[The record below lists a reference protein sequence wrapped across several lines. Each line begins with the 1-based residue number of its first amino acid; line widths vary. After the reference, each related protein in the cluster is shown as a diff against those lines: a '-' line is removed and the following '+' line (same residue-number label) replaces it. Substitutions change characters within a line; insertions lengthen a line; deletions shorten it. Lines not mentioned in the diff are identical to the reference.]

1 MKNLFKN
8 LMLVAVAAMG
18 FTACEQV
25 IDDVNATNETFTV
38 NIVGEFADDTRSG
51 FDGKNDAGTGY
62 KSAWDG
68 NETVRFAIIPD
79 TFADT
84 AKATYVDEENESEGN
99 RATFAPTFN
108 SNVGT
113 IHAFSPKGVYDSTDA
128 SACKGG
134 FTSKEITLKYKNA
147 YVVVPAEQTPLANSV
162 DPAAH
167 ILAGKAD
174 FAENVNM
181 TFNHVVAYGKM
192 TIKNFAGDIDKVEV
206 TASES
211 LAGISCKYFYNE
223 GNLDNAN
230 VKTITL
236 NPTYVVDNVFWFGC
250 APADLSD
257 GTLTVKVYS
266 GEDTYTKELAI
277 SGKNFK
283 FQQGHVASFGVD
295 MADATK
301 DEIVED
307 DEIVVDWVDN
317 AYNLVK
323 SAAHLEVGDK
333 VVIVAAGFDVAMSTT
348 QNNNNRAQAAV
359 IKDGD
364 TVTFENDV
372 QILTLEEGTTEGT
385 YAFNTGSGYL
395 YAASSSSNHLKTE
408 TKLSAN
414 SSFKITID
422 ENGVATVT
430 AQGTY
435 THNWMRYNN
444 SSKLFSCYES
454 GQAHICIYKLV
465 GEYTPTVPAIS
476 YTVAN
481 VSVAHDATSGE
492 AAVEATNGDGWDL
505 SATVDAD
512 ADWVSELVC
521 TLSKISFEV
530 DTNDAEES
538 REATVTVKA
547 TKAGY
552 DDVTVTFTITQ
563 GAKPAG
569 GTEQPDEGGDADLG
583 ASYSFDVTAKTW
595 SSWGTGAK
603 CGLYTWVPN
612 KVSVNG
618 NPAVGNKDGSGRG
631 QQFGAK
637 DTNQIKTMTMTCSD
651 YTGGIKSL
659 DVKACAKS
667 GNTVTVNVTVGGVAM
682 NCAANSA
689 TISGS
694 NSGSIKTFNFTS
706 DTALSGE
713 IVITYNIKTAGALY
727 VSGFAINKN

>member
-68 NETVRFAIIPD
+68 EETVRFAIIPD
-79 TFADT
+79 TFEEG
-84 AKATYVDEENESEGN
+84 AKATYVDVENESEGN
-99 RATFAPTFN
+99 RATFAPTFD
-108 SNVGT
+108 SNEGT
-113 IHAFSPKGVYDSTDA
+113 IHAFSPKGVFDSTDA

-134 FTSKEITLKYKNA
+134 FTSNAITLKYNNA
-147 YVVVPAEQTPLANSV
+147 YVVVPAVQTPLANSV

-236 NPTYVVDNVFWFGC
+236 HPTYVVDNVFWFGC

-277 SGKNFK
+277 SGENFK

-295 MADATK
+295 MTDVAK

-307 DEIVVDWVDN
+307 DEIVVDWVDD

-333 VVIVAAGFDVAMSTT
+333 VIIVAKGTDAALSTT

-359 IKDGD
+359 TKKDD
-364 TVTFENDV
+364 TVTFSNDV

-395 YAASSSSNHLKTE
+395 YAASGSSNHLKTKAE
-408 TKLSAN
+408 LDAN
-414 SSFKITID
+414 GSWTIEIAAD
-422 ENGVATVT
+422 GVATIK

-435 THNWMRYNN
+435 THNWMRYNQQ
-444 SSKLFSCYES
+444 SKLFSCYSS
-454 GQAHICIYKLV
+454 GQDDICIYKLV

-476 YTVAN
+476 YTVAD
-481 VSVAHDATSGE
+481 VLVAYDATSGE
-492 AAVEATNGDGWDL
+492 ATVEATNGDGWAF
-505 SATVDAD
+505 SATTEATWVEDFEYAD
-512 ADWVSELVC
+512 
-521 TLSKISFEV
+521 SKISFSINE
-530 DTNDAEES
+530 TNES
-538 REATVTVKA
+538 KEKRNAIVTVKA
-547 TKAGY
+547 TKTGY
-552 DDVTVTFTITQ
+552 DDVTTTFTITQ
-563 GAKPAG
+563 GVKPG
-569 GTEQPDEGGDADLG
+569 EGGSDVAEQLVT
-583 ASYSFDVTAKTW
+583 FDFTNISGF
-595 SSWGTGAK
+595 SSWGNSYAKHTVEYDDATVVFEAASHQTGTITNMPVTKGKTVEIKAK
-603 CGLYTWVPN
+603 NNATM
-612 KVSVNG
+612 K
-618 NPAVGNKDGSGRG
+618 AVK
-631 QQFGAK
+631 F
-637 DTNQIKTMTMTCSD
+637 T
-651 YTGGIKSL
+651 
-659 DVKACAKS
+659 CAKWS
-667 GNTVTVNVTVGGVAM
+667 SKAQTITLHYSTNGGSSYTSTGKTSSNFSIEDTELPTGTNAVKITFSSSSNQVGIQAADVTFL
-682 NCAANSA
+682 
-689 TISGS
+689 
-694 NSGSIKTFNFTS
+694 K
-706 DTALSGE
+706 
-713 IVITYNIKTAGALY
+713 
-727 VSGFAINKN
+727 

>member
-38 NIVGEFADDTRSG
+38 TIVGEFADDTRSG

-68 NETVRFAIIPD
+68 NETAVFSLDEAALVD
-79 TFADT
+79 ATNTYTDGGN
-84 AKATYVDEENESEGN
+84 KAL
-99 RATFAPTFN
+99 FAPEITTT
-108 SNVGT
+108 GT
-113 IHAFSPKGVYDSTDA
+113 TIYAFSPKGVYNSSDA
-128 SACKGG
+128 SKCKGG
-134 FTSKEITLKYKNA
+134 VTGIKANEDYA
-147 YVVVPAEQTPLANSV
+147 YVVVPAVQTPLANSV
-162 DPAAH
+162 DPDAH

-236 NPTYVVDNVFWFGC
+236 NADKVEGNVFWFGC
-250 APADLSD
+250 APADLTT

-333 VVIVAAGFDVAMSTT
+333 VVIVAAGFECAMSTT
-348 QNNNNRAQAAV
+348 FNTNNVVSATITKNINNT
-359 IKDGD
+359 I
-364 TVTFENDV
+364 TFDNKV
-372 QILTLEEGTTEGT
+372 LILTLEAGTVDNT
-385 YAFNTGSGYL
+385 YAFKTTDGRYL
-395 YAASSSSNHLKTE
+395 YAASSSSNQLKTQ
-408 TKLSAN
+408 TTLN
-414 SSFKITID
+414 
-422 ENGVATVT
+422 ENGSWAIEIAADGVATIK
-430 AQGTY
+430 AQGKNTR
-435 THNWMRYNN
+435 NLMRFNN
-444 SSKLFSCYES
+444 SNTPKIFSCYGS
-454 GQAHICIYKLV
+454 GQDDICIYKLV

-476 YTVAN
+476 YTVAD
-481 VSVAHDATSGE
+481 VDVEYDAAIGE
-492 AAVEATNGDGWDL
+492 AAVVATNGDGWDL

-521 TLSKISFEV
+521 TLSKISFKV
-530 DTNDAEES
+530 GHNDTGAS
-538 REATVTVKA
+538 REATVTVTA

-552 DDVTVTFTITQ
+552 DDVTTKFTITQ
-563 GAKPAG
+563 GAKPVG
-569 GTEQPDEGGDADLG
+569 GAKTYTFTITKEDFNTKSYDANNNEKTSTATASDGTTIEVKWTSNQVMQQSSTMQWQKNKGYIFNSTDLG
-583 ASYSFDVTAKTW
+583 TINSVEIDDTAGTFTTYIN
-595 SSWGTGAK
+595 SSKQPTTNGTG
-603 CGLYTWVPN
+603 GY
-612 KVSVNG
+612 
-618 NPAVGNKDGSGRG
+618 
-631 QQFGAK
+631 F
-637 DTNQIKTMTMTCSD
+637 QIK
-651 YTGGIKSL
+651 
-659 DVKACAKS
+659 
-667 GNTVTVNVTVGGVAM
+667 VGG
-682 NCAANSA
+682 A
-689 TISGS
+689 TGKVD
-694 NSGSIKTFNFTS
+694 SIKVTFT
-706 DTALSGE
+706 
-713 IVITYNIKTAGALY
+713 K
-727 VSGFAINKN
+727 

>member
-51 FDGKNDAGTGY
+51 FLEKEEGATAY

-79 TFADT
+79 TFEDT
-84 AKATYVDEENESEGN
+84 AKATYVDVENESEGN
-99 RATFAPTFN
+99 RATFAPTFD
-108 SNVGT
+108 SNEGT
-113 IHAFSPKGVYDSTDA
+113 IHAFSPKGVYDSTDD

-134 FTSKEITLKYKNA
+134 FTSNAITLKYKNA

-167 ILAGKAD
+167 ILAGKAG

-192 TIKNFAGDIDKVEV
+192 TIKNFAGAIDKVEV

-250 APADLSD
+250 APADLSE

-283 FQQGHVASFGVD
+283 FQQGHVASFGVN
-295 MADATK
+295 MAGIEADVK
-301 DEIVED
+301 EE
-307 DEIVVDWVDN
+307 VVPGDWIDS

-333 VVIVAAGFDVAMSTT
+333 VVIAAYGYECAMSTT
-348 QNNNNRAQAAV
+348 FNTNNVVSAKITKNIDNT
-359 IKDGD
+359 I
-364 TVTFENDV
+364 TFDNKV
-372 QILTLEEGTTEGT
+372 LILTLEAGTVDNT
-385 YAFNTGSGYL
+385 YAFKTTDGRYL
-395 YAASSSSNHLKTE
+395 YAASSSGNQLKTQ
-408 TKLSAN
+408 TTLNDNGSW
-414 SSFKITID
+414 TIAIAAD
-422 ENGVATVT
+422 GVATIK
-430 AQGTY
+430 AQGTN
-435 THNWMRYNN
+435 TRNWMRFNN
-444 SSKLFSCYES
+444 SNNPQIFSCYGS
-454 GQAHICIYKLV
+454 GQTDICIYKLV

-476 YTVAN
+476 YTVADVN
-481 VSVAHDATSGE
+481 VEYNATSGE
-492 AAVEATNGDGWDL
+492 AAVEATNGDGWDF
-505 SATVDAD
+505 SATTD
-512 ADWVSELVC
+512 ADWVSALEC
-521 TLSKISFEV
+521 TVSKISFEV
-530 DTNDAEES
+530 GHNDTGES
-538 REATVTVKA
+538 REATVTVTA

-552 DDVTVTFTITQ
+552 DDVTTTFTITQ
-563 GAKPAG
+563 GVKPVEGSAKTYTFTI
-569 GTEQPDEGGDADLG
+569 TESDFNSSSYADNNNEKTTTATAADGSTMDVKWTSYQVMKQSGVQWQKNKGCIYNSTDLG
-583 ASYSFDVTAKTW
+583 TINSVEIDDTAGTFTTYIN
-595 SSWGTGAK
+595 SSKQPTSNGTG
-603 CGLYTWVPN
+603 GY
-612 KVSVNG
+612 
-618 NPAVGNKDGSGRG
+618 
-631 QQFGAK
+631 F
-637 DTNQIKTMTMTCSD
+637 QIK
-651 YTGGIKSL
+651 
-659 DVKACAKS
+659 
-667 GNTVTVNVTVGGVAM
+667 VGG
-682 NCAANSA
+682 A
-689 TISGS
+689 TGKV
-694 NSGSIKTFNFTS
+694 NSIKVTFT
-706 DTALSGE
+706 
-713 IVITYNIKTAGALY
+713 K
-727 VSGFAINKN
+727 

>member
-68 NETVRFAIIPD
+68 EETVRFAIIPD
-79 TFADT
+79 TFGDT
-84 AKATYVDEENESEGN
+84 AKATYVDVENESEGN
-99 RATFAPTFN
+99 RATFAPTFD
-108 SNVGT
+108 SNEGT
-113 IHAFSPKGVYDSTDA
+113 IHAFSPKGVYDKYDA

-134 FTSKEITLKYKNA
+134 FTSNAITLKYNNA

-223 GNLDNAN
+223 GNLYNAN

-236 NPTYVVDNVFWFGC
+236 NADKVEGNVFWFGC
-250 APADLSD
+250 APADLSA

-295 MADATK
+295 MADVAK

-359 IKDGD
+359 TKIDD

-422 ENGVATVT
+422 ENGVATVK

-454 GQAHICIYKLV
+454 GQADICIYKLV
-465 GEYTPTVPAIS
+465 GEYAPTVPSIS
-476 YTVAN
+476 YTVAD
-481 VSVAHDATSGE
+481 VLVAYDATSGE
-492 AAVEATNGDGWDL
+492 ATVTATNGDGWDF
-505 SATVDAD
+505 SADAD
-512 ADWVSELVC
+512 ADWVSNLAYANLQITFGVSANE
-521 TLSKISFEV
+521 T
-530 DTNDAEES
+530 EES
-538 REATVTVKA
+538 RVANVTVTA
-547 TKAGY
+547 TKEGY
-552 DDVTVTFTITQ
+552 DDVVTTFTITQ
-563 GAKPAG
+563 GAKPG
-569 GTEQPDEGGDADLG
+569 EPEQPGEGGEVALG
-583 ASYSFDVTAKTW
+583 DSYSFDVTAKTW

-667 GNTVTVNVTVGGVAM
+667 GNTVTVNVTVGGVEM

-694 NSGSIKTFNFTS
+694 NSSSIKTFNFTS

-727 VSGFAINKN
+727 VSGFAVNKN

>member
-8 LMLVAVAAMG
+8 LMLVAVAAMA

-25 IDDVNATNETFTV
+25 IDDVNATNEKFTV

-51 FDGKNDAGTGY
+51 FVGSETVGDKTLY

-68 NETVRFAIIPD
+68 SETVRFAIIPD
-79 TFADT
+79 TFADGD
-84 AKATYVDEENESEGN
+84 KATYVDVENESEGD
-99 RATFAPTFN
+99 RATFAPTFE

-113 IHAFSPKGVYDSTDA
+113 IHAFSPKGVYSSTDA

-134 FTSKEITLKYKNA
+134 FTSTTITLKYENA

-174 FAENVNM
+174 FADNVNM

-192 TIKNFAGDIDKVEV
+192 TIKDFDGTIDKVEV

-211 LAGISCKYFYNE
+211 LAGNSCKYFYNE
-223 GNLDNAN
+223 GNLNNAN
-230 VKTITL
+230 VNTITL
-236 NPTYVVDNVFWFGC
+236 NADNVEGNVFWFGC
-250 APADLSD
+250 APADLSE

-277 SGKNFK
+277 AGANFK
-283 FQQGHVASFGVD
+283 FQQGRVSAFNVSF
-295 MADATK
+295 ADAAK
-301 DEIVED
+301 

-348 QNNNNRAQAAV
+348 QNNNNRAKADV
-359 IKDGD
+359 TKDGD
-364 TVTFENDV
+364 TVTFNNDV

-385 YAFNTGSGYL
+385 FAFNTGSGYL
-395 YAASSSSNHLKTE
+395 YAASSSSNQLKTQ
-408 TKLSAN
+408 TTLDDNGSWA
-414 SSFKITID
+414 IAID
-422 ENGVATVT
+422 ANGVATIK
-430 AQGTY
+430 AQGTNSR
-435 THNWMRYNN
+435 NWLRYNSASN
-444 SSKLFSCYES
+444 SLLFSCYGS
-454 GQAHICIYKLV
+454 GQADVCIYKLV

-476 YTVAN
+476 YTVAD
-481 VSVAHDATSGE
+481 VSVEYDATSGE
-492 AAVEATNGDGWDL
+492 AAVTATNGDGWAF
-505 SATVDAD
+505 SATTDATWVDNLVYAD
-512 ADWVSELVC
+512 
-521 TLSKISFEV
+521 SKISFEV
-530 DTNDAEES
+530 DANDTEES
-538 REATVTVKA
+538 RGATVTVTA
-547 TKAGY
+547 TKTGY
-552 DDVTVTFTITQ
+552 DDVTVDFTITQ
-563 GAKPAG
+563 GAKPAEEP
-569 GTEQPDEGGDADLG
+569 EQPGEGGEADLG
-583 ASYSFDVTAKTW
+583 ASYSFDVTAKVW

-603 CGLYTWVPN
+603 CGDYTWAPN

-618 NPAVGNKDGSGRG
+618 SPAVGNKDGSGRG
-631 QQFGAK
+631 QQFGAAN
-637 DTNQIKTMTMTCSD
+637 TNQIKSMTMTCSD

-667 GNTVTVNVTVGGVAM
+667 GNTVTVDVTVGGVAM
-682 NCAANSA
+682 NCDANSA

-713 IVITYNIKTAGALY
+713 IVITYSIKTAGALY
-727 VSGFAINKN
+727 VSGFAINNNNN

>member
-68 NETVRFAIIPD
+68 EETVRFAIIPD
-79 TFADT
+79 TFGDSD
-84 AKATYVDEENESEGN
+84 KATYVDVENESEGN
-99 RATFAPTFN
+99 RATFAPTFD
-108 SNVGT
+108 SNEGT

-134 FTSKEITLKYKNA
+134 FTSNAITLKYENA

-174 FAENVNM
+174 FAENINM

-192 TIKNFAGDIDKVEV
+192 TIKNFAGAIDKVEV
-206 TASES
+206 TASEP
-211 LAGISCKYFYNE
+211 LAGISCKYYYNE
-223 GNLDNAN
+223 GNLNNAN

-236 NPTYVVDNVFWFGC
+236 KPTYVVDNVFWFGC

-277 SGKNFK
+277 SDKNFK

-295 MADATK
+295 MADAAK

-323 SAAHLEVGDK
+323 SAAHLKVGDK

-348 QNNNNRAQAAV
+348 QNNNNRAKADV
-359 IKDGD
+359 TKIDD
-364 TVTFENDV
+364 TVTFSNDV

-395 YAASSSSNHLKTE
+395 YAASSSSNQLRTDNE
-408 TKLSAN
+408 LTAN
-414 SSFKITID
+414 GSWTIAID
-422 ENGVATVT
+422 DKGVATIK
-430 AQGTY
+430 AQGTNSR
-435 THNWMRYNN
+435 NWLRYNSASN
-444 SSKLFSCYES
+444 SLLFSCYSS
-454 GQAHICIYKLV
+454 GQADICIYKLV
-465 GEYTPTVPAIS
+465 GEYAPTVPSIS
-476 YTVAN
+476 YTVAD
-481 VSVAHDATSGE
+481 VTVAHDATSGE
-492 AAVEATNGDGWDL
+492 ATVTATNGDGWDF
-505 SATVDAD
+505 SADAD
-512 ADWVSELVC
+512 ADWVSNLAYANLQITFGVSANE
-521 TLSKISFEV
+521 T
-530 DTNDAEES
+530 EES
-538 REATVTVKA
+538 RVANVTVTA
-547 TKAGY
+547 TKEGY
-552 DDVTVTFTITQ
+552 DDVVTTFTITQ
-563 GAKPAG
+563 GAKPS
-569 GTEQPDEGGDADLG
+569 EGGDGPTYTSYTENFTTWTENGNTSGVNGTVSGNACSWTYVG
-583 ASYSFDVTAKTW
+583 ASKQYWSNVSSGSNLSFAITLLK
-595 SSWGTGAK
+595 
-603 CGLYTWVPN
+603 P
-612 KVSVNG
+612 
-618 NPAVGNKDGSGRG
+618 GS
-631 QQFGAK
+631 A
-637 DTNQIKTMTMTCSD
+637 DATYVLSETLS
-651 YTGGIKSL
+651 GGIKNLKLTARSNNQ
-659 DVKACAKS
+659 
-667 GNTVTVNVTVGGVAM
+667 NTGVNVYVIDLTTNTTHKVGTLNTTSKKTDFTGEYDLTDLNITGNYQIKIA
-682 NCAANSA
+682 NKSTAAYCC
-689 TISGS
+689 IG
-694 NSGSIKTFNFTS
+694 G
-706 DTALSGE
+706 LSWN
-713 IVITYNIKTAGALY
+713 Y
-727 VSGFAINKN
+727 